1 MSVLD
6 KVVESYAQGLLTV
19 VEEKSSEAFS
29 KTKEDMACILSY
41 MKYSSLKEF
50 LSSSCVK
57 KDDKLDMIDWIFG
70 PKVVATPPVIPAQT
84 DNPVKGAGLHDSV
97 IAAGLEIGIVLDHTT
112 GRDTTVQN
120 LLYRLVTDRPKPGI
134 VPPELISVQTSPV
147 QTTTL
152 SFLKL
157 LVDRGIIGFVDK
169 IAIRYLELCVILRK
183 LGIAI
188 ITVPYLT
195 DFFITSEV
203 RDQINELLE
212 VLVSNCWGGKSK
224 NIERL
229 EYKFESTKDLIAGFT
244 VQINSTL
251 FDCSVSGELSRLVKF
266 LDFQDDD
273 FGYYYV

>member
-1 MSVLD
+1 MPVLD

-50 LSSSCVK
+50 LSSSCVT
-57 KDDKLDMIDWIFG
+57 KDDKLDMIDWIFS
-70 PKVVATPPVIPAQT
+70 PKVVISTSP
-84 DNPVKGAGLHDSV
+84 KGAGLDDTV
-97 IAAGLEIGIVLDHTT
+97 FDHI
-112 GRDTTVQN
+112 N
-120 LLYRLVTDRPKPGI
+120 RPKPRI
-134 VPPELISVQTSPV
+134 VPRELISYSGPNGQSCSVQTRPV

-169 IAIRYLELCVILRK
+169 IAIRYLELCVIRRK

-195 DFFITSEV
+195 DF
-203 RDQINELLE
+203 L
-212 VLVSNCWGGKSK
+212 
-224 NIERL
+224 
-229 EYKFESTKDLIAGFT
+229 
-244 VQINSTL
+244 
-251 FDCSVSGELSRLVKF
+251 
-266 LDFQDDD
+266 
-273 FGYYYV
+273 

>member
-50 LSSSCVK
+50 LSSSCVT
-57 KDDKLDMIDWIFG
+57 KDNKLDMIDWIFS
-70 PKVVATPPVIPAQT
+70 PKLIAAPPVPPQT
-84 DNPVKGAGLHDSV
+84 DNPVKEGAGLHDN
-97 IAAGLEIGIVLDHTT
+97 IVLDHTT
-112 GRDTTVQN
+112 GRYTTM
-120 LLYRLVTDRPKPGI
+120 I
-134 VPPELISVQTSPV
+134 VPPYPPELISVQTSPV

-212 VLVSNCWGGKSK
+212 VLVSNYWGGKSK

-266 LDFQDDD
+266 LDFQDSD
-273 FGYYYV
+273 FGNYCYKQSTNTSWIAEVK

>member
-1 MSVLD
+1 MPVLD

-19 VEEKSSEAFS
+19 AEEKSSETLS
-29 KTKEDMACILSY
+29 KTKKDMACILSY

-50 LSSSCVK
+50 LSSSYVT
-57 KDDKLDMIDWIFG
+57 KDNKLDMIDWIFS
-70 PKVVATPPVIPAQT
+70 PKLIAAPPVPPQT
-84 DNPVKGAGLHDSV
+84 DNPVKEGAGLH
-97 IAAGLEIGIVLDHTT
+97 GIVLDHTT
-112 GRDTTVQN
+112 GRYTTM
-120 LLYRLVTDRPKPGI
+120 I
-134 VPPELISVQTSPV
+134 VPPYPPELISVQTSPV

-169 IAIRYLELCVILRK
+169 IAIRYLELCIILRK

-195 DFFITSEV
+195 DFLITSKV

-212 VLVSNCWGGKSK
+212 VLISNYWRGKSK
-224 NIERL
+224 NIKRL
-229 EYKFESTKDLIAGFT
+229 KYKFKSTKDLIAGFT

-273 FGYYYV
+273 FGYYYI